1 MQVRIDEM
9 QTRIAGLRA
18 MLRENP
24 AAQETYGAQIL
35 SLESEMLSAQGLRTQ
50 VAARI
55 NAIEQAWLTEHP
67 DYVPA
72 AETEKSLITQT
83 PESQQSRNLVFNGYF
98 RENLPARD
106 YEALLRA
113 QRMEA
118 EVAGC
123 AGRLLENYRQQTLL
137 KQQYDTVRTEQAA
150 VDLFGRY
157 RTVANLGRVL
167 RDSLTAVWGYVYDN
181 KSYAYDYILDKLNC
195 REQQARQQKALDD
208 VRRQIND
215 TIQVKPYS
223 SAHKIYIVDE
233 AEKMTVQAQNALLK
247 TIEEPPAYAVILLLT
262 TNAEAFLPT
271 ILSRCVQLKLKPLKD
286 GEVKDYLVSRMSVE
300 MSQAEIYTAFARG
313 NLGKAI
319 HLAESEEFRVMYDAL
334 ILMLKHLKDADIS
347 ELLEYIRK
355 LKEENLDI
363 RGCLDFMQMWYRDVL
378 MYKTTKD
385 INLLIFK
392 DEFSTI
398 KAMSTVSGYDGLE
411 RILQAIEKARV
422 RLDANVNMEL
432 VMELMFLTMKEN

>member
-1 MQVRIDEM
+1 MGSVYLLLER
-9 QTRIAGLRA
+9 RKGIAKHIGLNKTA
-18 MLRENP
+18 RE
-24 AAQETYGAQIL
+24 TVHG
-35 SLESEMLSAQGLRTQ
+35 G
-50 VAARI
+50 AAR
-55 NAIEQAWLTEHP
+55 H
-67 DYVPA
+67 
-72 AETEKSLITQT
+72 
-83 PESQQSRNLVFNGYF
+83 F
-98 RENLPARD
+98 AR
-106 YEALLRA
+106 
-113 QRMEA
+113 
-118 EVAGC
+118 
-123 AGRLLENYRQQTLL
+123 
-137 KQQYDTVRTEQAA
+137 
-150 VDLFGRY
+150 
-157 RTVANLGRVL
+157 
-167 RDSLTAVWGYVYDN
+167 S
-181 KSYAYDYILDKLNC
+181 
-195 REQQARQQKALDD
+195 
-208 VRRQIND
+208 
-215 TIQVKPYS
+215 
-223 SAHKIYIVDE
+223 
-233 AEKMTVQAQNALLK
+233 
-247 TIEEPPAYAVILLLT
+247 
-262 TNAEAFLPT
+262 
-271 ILSRCVQLKLKPLKD
+271 ILSRCVQLKLKPLRD
-286 GEVKDYLVSRMSVE
+286 EVVREYLVQSLGVE
-300 MSQAEIYTAFARG
+300 ESQAEIYAAFARG

>member
-1 MQVRIDEM
+1 MRDFSKIIGHEKIIEYFRNV
-9 QTRIAGLRA
+9 IAGGQVSHAYILNGPDLSGK
-18 MLRENP
+18 ML
-24 AAQETYGAQIL
+24 
-35 SLESEMLSAQGLRTQ
+35 
-50 VAARI
+50 
-55 NAIEQAWLTEHP
+55 LTETFAAALQCEGEGERPCGECRSCKQAESRNHP
-67 DYVPA
+67 DIIYVTHEKPA
-72 AETEKSLITQT
+72 SIG
-83 PESQQSRNLVFNGYF
+83 VDDI
-98 RENLPARD
+98 RE
-106 YEALLRA
+106 
-113 QRMEA
+113 
-118 EVAGC
+118 
-123 AGRLLENYRQQTLL
+123 
-137 KQQYDTVRTEQAA
+137 
-150 VDLFGRY
+150 
-157 RTVANLGRVL
+157 
-167 RDSLTAVWGYVYDN
+167 
-181 KSYAYDYILDKLNC
+181 
-195 REQQARQQKALDD
+195 
-208 VRRQIND
+208 QIND
-215 TIQVKPYS
+215 TIMVRPYS
-223 SAHKIYIVDE
+223 SYYKVYIVDE

-247 TIEEPPAYAVILLLT
+247 TIEEPPSYAVILLLT
-262 TNAEAFLPT
+262 TNQDAFLPT
-271 ILSRCVQLKLKPLKD
+271 ILSRCVQLKLKPLRD
-286 GEVKDYLVSRMSVE
+286 EVVREYLVQSLGVE
-300 MSQAEIYTAFARG
+300 ESQAEIYAAFARG

>member
-1 MQVRIDEM
+1 
-9 QTRIAGLRA
+9 
-18 MLRENP
+18 MLELKEILGHEPIKEHFFN
-24 AAQETYGAQIL
+24 AVITGNISHAYIL
-35 SLESEMLSAQGLRTQ
+35 SGEAGMGKKSLANAFALALLCEKGQADPCRQCHACKQ
-50 VAARI
+50 VMSG
-55 NAIEQAWLTEHP
+55 NHP
-67 DYVPA
+67 DLIYVTHEKPA
-72 AETEKSLITQT
+72 SIG
-83 PESQQSRNLVFNGYF
+83 V
-98 RENLPARD
+98 
-106 YEALLRA
+106 
-113 QRMEA
+113 
-118 EVAGC
+118 
-123 AGRLLENYRQQTLL
+123 
-137 KQQYDTVRTEQAA
+137 
-150 VDLFGRY
+150 
-157 RTVANLGRVL
+157 
-167 RDSLTAVWGYVYDN
+167 
-181 KSYAYDYILDKLNC
+181 
-195 REQQARQQKALDD
+195 DD

-319 HLAESEEFRVMYDAL
+319 HLADSEDFRHLYGELLDL
-334 ILMLKHLKDADIS
+334 LKNLKKSDIS
-347 ELLEYIRK
+347 ELLERIRK
-355 LKEENLDI
+355 MKEDKLDI
-363 RGCLDFMQMWYRDVL
+363 HQCLDFMQMWYRDVL

-392 DEFSTI
+392 DEFSTVN
-398 KAMSTVSGYDGLE
+398 AMSTVSGYEGLE
-411 RILQAIEKARV
+411 RILTAIDKARI

-432 VMELMFLTMKEN
+432 VMELLLLTMKEN

>member
-1 MQVRIDEM
+1 MLGFNDILGHEQIKEHFRNAV
-9 QTRIAGLRA
+9 QTGKISHA
-18 MLRENP
+18 
-24 AAQETYGAQIL
+24 YIL
-35 SLESEMLSAQGLRTQ
+35 SGEAGMGRKSLTNAFALELLCEKGLPDPCMACHACKQVLSG
-50 VAARI
+50 
-55 NAIEQAWLTEHP
+55 NHP
-67 DYVPA
+67 DLIYVTHEKPA
-72 AETEKSLITQT
+72 SIG
-83 PESQQSRNLVFNGYF
+83 VDDI
-98 RENLPARD
+98 RE
-106 YEALLRA
+106 
-113 QRMEA
+113 
-118 EVAGC
+118 
-123 AGRLLENYRQQTLL
+123 
-137 KQQYDTVRTEQAA
+137 
-150 VDLFGRY
+150 
-157 RTVANLGRVL
+157 
-167 RDSLTAVWGYVYDN
+167 
-181 KSYAYDYILDKLNC
+181 
-195 REQQARQQKALDD
+195 
-208 VRRQIND
+208 QIND
-215 TIQVKPYS
+215 TIMVRPYS
-223 SAHKIYIVDE
+223 SYYKVYIVDE

-247 TIEEPPAYAVILLLT
+247 TIEEPPSYAVILLLT
-262 TNAEAFLPT
+262 TNQDAFLPT
-271 ILSRCVQLKLKPLKD
+271 ILSRCVQLKLKPLRD
-286 GEVKDYLVSRMSVE
+286 EVVREYLVQSLGVE
-300 MSQAEIYTAFARG
+300 ESQAEIYAAFARG

-378 MYKTTKD
+378 MYKTIKD